1 MNAIAYPAA
10 RFFRH
15 PPASRAIT
23 QLRSSGTAL
32 RRRPKVFARPSI
44 MEVTK
49 EQLIAMANAISL
61 DMAEGDLEN
70 VRVRLSTLLTEMEG
84 IERELGP
91 EMDEVEPVPPV
102 YPWEAF

>member
-1 MNAIAYPAA
+1 
-10 RFFRH
+10 
-15 PPASRAIT
+15 
-23 QLRSSGTAL
+23 
-32 RRRPKVFARPSI
+32 

-84 IERELGP
+84 IDRELGP

-102 YPWEAF
+102 YPREEFSKDK